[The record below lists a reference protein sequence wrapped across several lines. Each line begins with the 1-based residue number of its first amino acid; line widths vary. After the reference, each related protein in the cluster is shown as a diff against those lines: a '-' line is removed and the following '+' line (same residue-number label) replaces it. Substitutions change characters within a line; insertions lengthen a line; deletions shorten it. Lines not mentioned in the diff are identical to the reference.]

1 MIFSLFTKKKKNT
14 DYNEME
20 NFIEKEDTEISE
32 KENNEENLKKARK
45 LLQDAINIF
54 T

>member
-32 KENNEENLKKARK
+32 KENLKKARK